1 MEENDV
7 LYELGVDLNSNFTFE
22 NGDIK
27 LSKYED
33 NLVQA
38 IINRLNTNLDELE
51 LFYESYGSVLR
62 GFLGWRA
69 GETTLIYISTEITT
83 VLNDEP
89 RITDF
94 DINVEYKKEGRISID
109 LSLSTI
115 SNVDVETNLILGVN
129 GVELSSDD
137 ENTDIEYDEE

>member
-1 MEENDV
+1 MEEEDV

-69 GETTLIYISTEITT
+69 EETTLSYISTEITT

-115 SNVDVETNLILGVN
+115 SNVDIETNLILGVN

-137 ENTDIEYDEE
+137 ENTDIEYNEE

>member
-1 MEENDV
+1 MEEDDV

>member
-1 MEENDV
+1 MEEDDV

-69 GETTLIYISTEITT
+69 DETTLSYISTEITT

-115 SNVDVETNLILGVN
+115 SNVDIETNLILGVN

>member
-1 MEENDV
+1 MEEEDV

-51 LFYESYGSVLR
+51 LFYESYGSVIR

-69 GETTLIYISTEITT
+69 DETTLSYISTEITT

-115 SNVDVETNLILGVN
+115 SNVDIETNLILGVN

-137 ENTDIEYDEE
+137 ENTDIEYNEE

>member
-1 MEENDV
+1 MEEDDV

-69 GETTLIYISTEITT
+69 DETTLSYISTEITT

-115 SNVDVETNLILGVN
+115 SNVDIETNLILGVN

-137 ENTDIEYDEE
+137 ENTDIEYNEE

>member
-1 MEENDV
+1 MEEDDV

-51 LFYESYGSVLR
+51 LFYESYGSVIR

-69 GETTLIYISTEITT
+69 DETTLSYISTEITT

-115 SNVDVETNLILGVN
+115 SNVDIETNLILGVN

-137 ENTDIEYDEE
+137 ENTDIEYNEE